1 MHRSEAVSLCHP
13 VVPVFDGMAMITRD
27 ELLYPVAP
35 PEPQQPVTDPAG
47 ESGPGTGAQI
57 AEGAALVEKA
67 LCSRRFGPYTLQ
79 AVIAAVHAEA
89 ESTTATDWRQIVALY
104 NQLVR
109 LQPAPV
115 VHLNRAVGIAMR
127 DGQEAGLKHIDA
139 VLEHGELANY
149 YAAHSAQ
156 KCTAG

>member
-1 MHRSEAVSLCHP
+1 MLHCDSDPGFSSDDPKIPQATWPRRADVGINVAASVPAAKSLLTCDRELSTGMHRSEAVSLCHP

-67 LCSRRFGPYTLQ
+67 LCSRRFGPYTL
-79 AVIAAVHAEA
+79 
-89 ESTTATDWRQIVALY
+89 
-104 NQLVR
+104 
-109 LQPAPV
+109 
-115 VHLNRAVGIAMR
+115 
-127 DGQEAGLKHIDA
+127 
-139 VLEHGELANY
+139 
-149 YAAHSAQ
+149 
-156 KCTAG
+156 